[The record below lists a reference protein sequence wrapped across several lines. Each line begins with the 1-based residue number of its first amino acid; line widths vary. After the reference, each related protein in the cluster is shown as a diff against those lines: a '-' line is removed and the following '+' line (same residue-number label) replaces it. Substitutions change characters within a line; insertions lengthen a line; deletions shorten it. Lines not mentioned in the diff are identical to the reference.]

1 MAGEQGLQY
10 LILHLIGVLLDV
22 VYLGFPQMEQG
33 AELLL
38 GAFDK
43 LAQGPF
49 LKDPLGGF
57 DDFFQPL
64 TVTLQGADIPIGS
77 QAGPQQGAQLLGGEL
92 GFILVVVDVVVGDH
106 VIFRRL
112 AGLAG
117 TQHDAYHLVLQI
129 FTDIFDDIE
138 AGVVDLHHHVQQQQ
152 SNVRG
157 GGQQLFGLCRGI
169 GMQKIDGAI
178 VKLEFVQ
185 GDFGDAMHF
194 RLIVNN
200 HHLPARLLCVGEGE
214 IVIINNQDLVIHHTI
229 LFGILCLH

>member
-1 MAGEQGLQY
+1 M
-10 LILHLIGVLLDV
+10 LDV

-43 LAQGPF
+43 LAQRPF

-117 TQHDAYHLVLQI
+117 TQHDAYHLVLQV
-129 FTDIFDDIE
+129 FTDVFDDI
-138 AGVVDLHHHVQQQQ
+138 
-152 SNVRG
+152 
-157 GGQQLFGLCRGI
+157 
-169 GMQKIDGAI
+169 
-178 VKLEFVQ
+178 
-185 GDFGDAMHF
+185 
-194 RLIVNN
+194 
-200 HHLPARLLCVGEGE
+200 
-214 IVIINNQDLVIHHTI
+214 
-229 LFGILCLH
+229 